1 MIVSI
6 TYCSK
11 CGFLRRI
18 INKKYGLC
26 QICNHLRLHPGG
38 STIRGK
44 AHKEGAEKPQVKRS
58 TLNKGKIRPW
68 KNDAPKGLKTNN
80 YKRYSE
86 GEIRRKI
93 KKGSRKQLMKEADRL
108 FSLLIRQSNSK
119 DGMCECMTCGK
130 MYPWRGIQCGHYMSR
145 RHLSTRFDRM
155 NCAPQCVRCNI
166 LSSGRQA
173 DFGDKIDKIYR
184 IGMAEKLKLKS
195 KMKSKLTT
203 TDLRWMI
210 EEYKKELLERDFEAK

>member
-38 STIRGK
+38 ATIRAKIKNK
-44 AHKEGAEKPQVKRS
+44 ASAKPQVKRYIKS
-58 TLNKGKIRPW
+58 GDNIPLKK
-68 KNDAPKGLKTNN
+68 KNPRKGLKTNN

-93 KKGSRKQLMKEADRL
+93 KKGSRGQLMKEADRL